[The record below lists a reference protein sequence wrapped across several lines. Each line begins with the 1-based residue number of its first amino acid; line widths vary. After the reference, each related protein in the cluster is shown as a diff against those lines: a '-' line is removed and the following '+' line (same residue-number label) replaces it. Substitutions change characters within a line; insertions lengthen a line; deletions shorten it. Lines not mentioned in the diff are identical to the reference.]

1 MVIKTRG
8 IVLRAVKYSETSVI
22 TDIFT
27 EHFGLRSYI
36 ISGVRTSKSK
46 VAAGLL
52 QVMSLVEIVAYEKA
66 EKLNRLTE
74 IRAAHVY
81 TTVPFEMQ
89 RMSVGLFMAE
99 VARRTI
105 RGTEENR
112 PLFDFLFDIFKFL
125 DVTDGSVANLH
136 LAFLVE
142 LSGLFGFRP
151 EENEDEYYD
160 DEELILDLRE
170 GIFLPYYEDE
180 EGDMEPLEPHF
191 LKANLTTILRGFL
204 KTPWHESAQI
214 KMNRDERRALIAELL
229 RFYQWHLEGFPDI
242 QSFKIL
248 QEIM

>member
-36 ISGVRTSKSK
+36 ISSVRTSKSK

>member
-8 IVLRAVKYSETSVI
+8 IVLRAIKYSETSVI
-22 TDIFT
+22 VDIFT
-27 EHFGLRSYI
+27 EQFGLRSYI

-52 QVMSLVEIVAYEKA
+52 QVMSLVDIVAYEKA

-81 TTVPFEMQ
+81 TALPFDMT

-99 VARRTI
+99 VAQRSI
-105 RGTEENR
+105 KGSEENR
-112 PLFDFLFDIFKFL
+112 PLFNFLFDIFKFL
-125 DVTDGSVANLH
+125 DITNGSVANLH

-142 LSGLFGFRP
+142 LSGHFGFRP
-151 EENEDEYYD
+151 EVNEDEYYD
-160 DEELILDLRE
+160 DEELTLDLRE
-170 GIFLPYYEDE
+170 GIFLPFYEDE
-180 EGDMEPLEPHF
+180 EYDGEPLPSHF
-191 LKANLTTILRGFL
+191 LKANLTTLLRGFL
-204 KTPWHESAQI
+204 KTPWHESANI

-229 RFYQWHLEGFPDI
+229 RFYQWHLAGFPDI